1 MALGEKKK
9 VNKAHTKVMVC
20 TFHWR
25 TNIGYLGTVIK
36 VMAVHGHYM
45 TMKKQLKREDYNEWW
60 DKIYDMIQQHDVNFL
75 VGDFNMSLTQVVPQL
90 RKRGLQIDT
99 ISWYPWLHLEEN
111 CLGMDSMAIFY
122 IGGDMISKMPWNI
135 DNIGELLK
143 AASAVPRPQLRQSGE
158 GRKRLDTYTG
168 KRFPGQMLTSY
179 RGPAWKNTEPPQKLE
194 EKLTDLLTPSTGH
207 ARLQHLRAHRRDPL
221 VPFCFRTLQKT
232 LDGRQWLVG
241 PDGVVRKGAH
251 FPQVMFTDNSCGR
264 SKEAFER
271 RRQSHPIQNAWWAK
285 GATHGWQRGSEL
297 TGKTAVAAS
306 GKGGKDGRRN
316 EGGKGGKGQTA
327 VAAGEYWQE
336 RAELSEIHLQD
347 ALAAGEAAFERAAA
361 GARAARAAA
370 ASESGADAPAASAE
384 SGASAPA
391 AAAESGSHSDSSLES
406 IQAIQA
412 ILRSAKIRRRFLGE
426 CGASGDSSDTGE
438 CGASGTSPQ

>member
-1 MALGEKKK
+1 
-9 VNKAHTKVMVC
+9 MVC

-45 TMKKQLKREDYNEWW
+45 TMKMQLKREDYNEWW
-60 DKIYDMIQQHDVNFL
+60 DKIHAMIQEHDVNFL

-158 GRKRLDTYTG
+158 GRTRLDTYTG
-168 KRFPGQMLTSY
+168 KNFPGQMWHSY
-179 RGPAWKNTEPPQKLE
+179 RGPAWKNTGPPQKLE
-194 EKLTDLLTPSTGH
+194 EKLTDLLTPSTGQ
-207 ARLQHLRAHRRDPL
+207 ARLQHLRAHRTDPFL
-221 VPFCFRTLQKT
+221 PFCFRTLQKT
-232 LDGRQWLVG
+232 LDLREWLVG
-241 PDGVVRKGAH
+241 PKEEMHKGAH

-271 RRQSHPIQNAWWAK
+271 RRQSHQIHKAWWAK
-285 GATHGWQRGSEL
+285 GATRPWQRGSEL

-327 VAAGEYWQE
+327 VAAGEFVCVSAPSSSSPAWLEYRQLQE
-336 RAELSEIHLQD
+336 AMDANRPWELSDITPWQ
-347 ALAAGEAAFERAAA
+347 
-361 GARAARAAA
+361 
-370 ASESGADAPAASAE
+370 SGTSDEQRQPLHQPPQSQWGWNGSHGDWEGDPNAE
-384 SGASAPA
+384 WSWEGHHWKQ
-391 AAAESGSHSDSSLES
+391 SHSDRDWP
-406 IQAIQA
+406 AHHW
-412 ILRSAKIRRRFLGE
+412 
-426 CGASGDSSDTGE
+426 
-438 CGASGTSPQ
+438 